1 MKIPITS
8 PFFDTEDKKAITAT
22 LETGWISQGP
32 KVENFENI
40 FSKFCD
46 TKFSIATSS
55 CSTALHICLAGF
67 GVKPGDEVII
77 PAFTFVATAN
87 VIEYLGAKPVFCDID
102 LATYNIDVSQ
112 IENKITDKT
121 KAIIPVHLFG
131 LCAEMNP
138 IIEMAKKYNLKIV
151 EDAACALG
159 AYYHGK
165 HPGNFGFPAC
175 FSFHPR
181 KSITTGEGGMITT
194 DNPTLNLMYRSL
206 RNHGWENCRDE
217 ACLVSTEPDLNILGY
232 NYRMTDIQGALGVSQ
247 VKKLKKLLAKRSM
260 LAKKYDKAFED
271 IDELITPFVPKNHLH
286 AYQSYVCLLKS
297 KKTISYDLENMNKR
311 RNSLMKKLEE
321 SGVSSRQGTYCV
333 PMLGYYKNK
342 YNYSGNDFP
351 NSFIADKLSITIPLY
366 PQMTAEEHNYVVD
379 SIIKIY
385 SAR

>member
-1 MKIPITS
+1 MKIPITYPS
-8 PFFDTEDKKAITAT
+8 FDETDKEAITAT
-22 LETGWISQGP
+22 LETGWVTQGSG
-32 KVENFENI
+32 VEEFENT
-40 FSKFCD
+40 FSKFCN

-55 CSTALHICLAGF
+55 CTAALHISLIGF
-67 GVKPGDEVII
+67 DIKPGDEVII

-87 VIEYLGAKPVFCDID
+87 VVEYLGAKPVFCDID
-102 LATYNIDVSQ
+102 LETYNIDVTQ
-112 IENKITDKT
+112 IEDKITDKT

-194 DNPTLNLMYRSL
+194 GIPTLNVIYRSL
-206 RNHGWENCRDE
+206 RNHGWENSKQ
-217 ACLVSTEPDLNILGY
+217 AEPDLNILGY

-247 VKKLKKLLAKRSM
+247 VKKLKNILDKRNKLAI
-260 LAKKYDKAFED
+260 AYDKAFED

-297 KKTISYDLENMNKR
+297 KKTISHDLGNMNNR
-311 RNSLMKKLEE
+311 RNDLMKKLEE
-321 SGVSSRQGTYCV
+321 SGVASRQGTYCV

-342 YNYSGNDFP
+342 YNYSDNDFP
-351 NSFIADKLSITIPLY
+351 NSFIADKLSIAIPLY
-366 PQMTAEEHNYVVD
+366 PQMTAEEHNYVID
-379 SIIKIY
+379 SIIKIH
-385 SAR
+385 SVK